1 MRTFNFVVF
10 GVWTA
15 LAAALLGNASAAAQE
30 GDIYSSPSVD
40 YYINRTRNQD
50 MPNVGLRGTI
60 GRDLNVSGT
69 SGAGA
74 GVNFQPTFLQGGGF
88 GGEAG
93 AAIEKPFSHAS
104 HRPTVS
110 PYLNLLREDLTD
122 ETIPN
127 YHTLVRPQLEQIQF
141 QQSQQRQNDL
151 VYRQLQQIQAQAGFN
166 PQGSQVMLPT
176 GHVTTYQFLGSYYP
190 ALASRR
196 R

>member
-1 MRTFNFVVF
+1 MRTFNFAIF
-10 GVWTA
+10 GLWA
-15 LAAALLGNASAAAQE
+15 GLATTMLGIDSVGAQE
-30 GDIYSSPSVD
+30 GDIYRSPSVD

-50 MPNVGLRGTI
+50 MPNVGMRGTI

-74 GVNFQPTFLQGGGF
+74 GVNFTPTFLQGGGI
-88 GGEAG
+88 GGGAG
-93 AAIEKPFSHAS
+93 AAIEKPFAHAS

-151 VYRQLQQIQAQAGFN
+151 VYRQLQQIQARAGFN
-166 PQGSQVMLPT
+166 PQGSETMLPT
-176 GHVTTYQFLGSYYP
+176 GHVTTYQFLGTYYP
-190 ALASRR
+190 AFAQQRR
-196 R
+196 